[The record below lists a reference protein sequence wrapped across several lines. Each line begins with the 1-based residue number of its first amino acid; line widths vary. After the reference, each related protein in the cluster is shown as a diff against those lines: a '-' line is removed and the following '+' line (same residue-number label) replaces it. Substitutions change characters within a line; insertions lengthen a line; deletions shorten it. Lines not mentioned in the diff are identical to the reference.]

1 MPPSHGRALFA
12 LLLMSALSPAR
23 AANGDEKSLQLG
35 WLWWLVMIFV
45 AAVSCF
51 LGHWLTRRRN
61 TPIVKN
67 LTESIQEAV
76 KLRDE
81 ALDSMILYRQRAIE
95 NQKAAREQ
103 RIANE
108 LVLQELD
115 QARSKLQELQQRQR
129 QSGPPLTP
137 QEEADRRI
145 AAESHYRETLLD
157 AKGLLQRCWREMV
170 EHSRTCPMR
179 DEVFMGLARSCLAP
193 QSGLSSAQPTG
204 TECPSCELYCTTC
217 AAQAVPPDVHHA
229 ESRRTLNEDL
239 HMFFTHHGIIHY
251 EDRTSNQYH
260 VFQWMHGWPGPWP
273 PEMQAAGLV
282 PPDEDS

>member
-1 MPPSHGRALFA
+1 MDEHTSLEQEPPLLEVPQSANLKEIEVAGSAVGSMPPSHGRALFA

-23 AANGDEKSLQLG
+23 AASGDEKPLGPG
-35 WLWWLVMIFV
+35 WLWWLVMVFV
-45 AAVSCF
+45 AAASCL

-61 TPIVKN
+61 TPI
-67 LTESIQEAV
+67 EAV

-115 QARSKLQELQQRQR
+115 QARSELQELQQRHHQR
-129 QSGPPLTP
+129 GPPLTP

-170 EHSRTCPMR
+170 EHARTCPMR
-179 DEVFMGLARSCLAP
+179 DEVFMASRGRVWHHNP
-193 QSGLSSAQPTG
+193 D
-204 TECPSCELYCTTC
+204 CPVLQR
-217 AAQAVPPDVHHA
+217 QALNVPPS
-229 ESRRTLNEDL
+229 ELL
-239 HMFFTHHGIIHY
+239 HYMCFSSGTTGCSPCSKP
-251 EDRTSNQYH
+251 TN
-260 VFQWMHGWPGPWP
+260 
-273 PEMQAAGLV
+273 PE
-282 PPDEDS
+282 